1 VPLALHLL
9 ETNGAPVSEI
19 KKENER
25 KKKQGRTLEEG
36 IIKII
41 SRKNSGG
48 NNRTF
53 LNSQLYGSFVL
64 PVTLRKMTQRI
75 LFWFKQ
81 AWQKVRKLMN

>member
-1 VPLALHLL
+1 VPLALYLL

-19 KKENER
+19 KKENQR
-25 KKKQGRTLEEG
+25 KKKQGRTSEEG

-53 LNSQLYGSFVL
+53 LNSQLYGSFGL
-64 PVTLRKMTQRI
+64 PV
-75 LFWFKQ
+75 
-81 AWQKVRKLMN
+81 ASC